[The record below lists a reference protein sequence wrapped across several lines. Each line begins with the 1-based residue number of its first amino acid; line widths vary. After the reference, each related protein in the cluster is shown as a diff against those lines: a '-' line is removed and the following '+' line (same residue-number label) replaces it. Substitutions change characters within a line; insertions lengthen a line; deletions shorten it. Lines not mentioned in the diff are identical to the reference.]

1 MIKVMTSPLASLFIA
16 VIGTQ
21 FFQSFVTIALGIEGL
36 TEIYIGI
43 VHSAGYLGLLV
54 ASLYAER
61 IIKRVGH
68 IRNFCLAS
76 SIVAVTIIAQAFYV
90 NFYLWTVCRFIS
102 GATMAS
108 VIVTIESWLISESSV
123 ENRGK
128 TLSIYMITY
137 YCSQAIGPQM
147 FHFIDTNN
155 ITPYLAAA
163 MLAILANIPVTL
175 TYKTNPTIPETPDLE
190 ISEVYKIN
198 PYGFLGCFVSGLI
211 LSSLYSFLPKY
222 IYNQEFSIPWMMSS
236 LICGGFILQWPFGK
250 ISDAFN
256 REKILCFLSV
266 ATVLPAMAIILYPS
280 SVYTYLFMFI
290 MGGLSFAL
298 YPISIAAV
306 CDFIENRCII
316 KTTGVLLFSYALG
329 SVSGPILVSIAIDV
343 ANTFIAMFYFIIFVS
358 LSYGSLGIYYFFGR
372 KISAPEEDLTV
383 DFIPVLKNSQIGI
396 QLDPRQDLSE
406 QEGDLREAIED
417 EGVIEAP
424 IETGLNDL
432 QSDKTT

>member
-1 MIKVMTSPLASLFIA
+1 MIRIITSPLASLFIA

-21 FFQSFVTIALGIEGL
+21 FFQSFVTIALEIECL
-36 TEIYIGI
+36 TEVYIGI
-43 VHSAGYLGLLV
+43 VHSAGYFGLLLS
-54 ASLYAER
+54 SLYAER

-76 SIVAVTIIAQAFYV
+76 SVVAVTIIVQAFYV
-90 NFYLWTVCRFIS
+90 DFYLWAACRFIS
-102 GATMAS
+102 GAAMAS

-137 YCSQAIGPQM
+137 YCSQALGPQM
-147 FHFIDTNN
+147 FHFINTKDL
-155 ITPYLAAA
+155 TPYLAAA

-211 LSSLYSFLPKY
+211 LSSLYSFMPKY
-222 IYNQEFSIPWMMSS
+222 IYDQGFSISWMMSS
-236 LICGGFILQWPFGK
+236 LICGGFVLQWPFGK
-250 ISDAFN
+250 ISDSFN

-266 ATVLPAMAIILYPS
+266 ATIFPAAAVILHPS
-280 SVYTYLFMFI
+280 SIYTYLFMFI

-329 SVSGPILVSIAIDV
+329 SVAGPLLVSIAMDT
-343 ANTFIAMFYFIIFVS
+343 ANTSIAMFYFIIFVS
-358 LSYGSLGIYYFFGR
+358 LVYGALGLYHVFG
-372 KISAPEEDLTV
+372 KEVSTPEEELTV
-383 DFIPVLKNSQIGI
+383 DFIPVLKSSQLGI

-424 IETGLNDL
+424 IETVVTDTPH
-432 QSDKTT
+432 S